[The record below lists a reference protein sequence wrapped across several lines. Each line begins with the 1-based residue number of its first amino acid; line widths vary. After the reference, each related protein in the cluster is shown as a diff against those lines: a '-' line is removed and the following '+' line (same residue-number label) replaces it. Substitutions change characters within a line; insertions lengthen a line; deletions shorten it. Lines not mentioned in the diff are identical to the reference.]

1 MEAADAIT
9 WAAVKP
15 LSASESEPFRTAY
28 RSRLLSIERW
38 LQDLHSGRFFGT
50 IGIIVLDIASALLL
64 ILAVTGLIIWW
75 RSRRI

>member
-1 MEAADAIT
+1 
-9 WAAVKP
+9 
-15 LSASESEPFRTAY
+15 
-28 RSRLLSIERW
+28 LLSIERW

-50 IGIIVLDIASALLL
+50 IGIVVLDIASALLL